1 MATAI
6 IMPKFEM
13 AQESG
18 TIARWLK
25 GVGERVG
32 KGEPVLEV
40 ETDKITME
48 VESPAEGILTQILAE
63 AGAVVPIGQ
72 PIAYVARPDEV
83 TDRPASPASPA
94 SSASVRPKATPIA
107 EKMAA
112 EHGIELSQIQGTGR
126 DGQITRQDVE
136 AFLQRASAPAASAPA
151 TSAPAADRSAVL
163 PQPAASV
170 PAAAPAAAPAAVPA
184 ARRLARELGVNL
196 AEVQGSGPSGRIQS
210 SDVERVAAMARETVM
225 PAAQH
230 QPARVKA
237 APVEATPPLA
247 PSTAPA
253 VWRTVPLTGIRRTIA
268 QRMSHSM
275 REAPQFNVSVDVNMR
290 RAMAVVED
298 WRSTSG
304 EGQPKVTL
312 TALLVK
318 VCAWALARHPALNA
332 GYENEAIVEWRDINI
347 GVAVAMNEGLIVPV
361 IRAADRLSLLEIAAR
376 LNELAGRA
384 RSGQL
389 QLADVQGGTF
399 TLSNLGMFAVDRFT
413 AIVNPPQAAILAVG
427 RAARRVIVDA
437 HGKPRV
443 APMATLTVS
452 ADHRVVD
459 GAQVGQFLGDLQT
472 GLERPGMLL

>member
-25 GVGERVG
+25 RVGERVG

-83 TDRPASPASPA
+83 TDRAASPTLPASP
-94 SSASVRPKATPIA
+94 ASVRPKATPIA

-112 EHGIELSQIQGTGR
+112 EHGIELSQIRGTGR

-136 AFLQRASAPAASAPA
+136 AFLQRASASVA
-151 TSAPAADRSAVL
+151 SAPAADRSA
-163 PQPAASV
+163 
-170 PAAAPAAAPAAVPA
+170 APSKPVAVPA

-210 SDVERVAAMARETVM
+210 SDVERVAAMARETGM
-225 PAAQH
+225 PAA
-230 QPARVKA
+230 RV
-237 APVEATPPLA
+237 ETTPPLA

-253 VWRTVPLTGIRRTIA
+253 VRRTVPLTGIRRTIA

-298 WRSTSG
+298 WRSASG
-304 EGQPKVTL
+304 EGRPKVTL

-361 IRAADRLSLLEIAAR
+361 IHAADRLSLLEIAAR

-427 RAARRVIVDA
+427 RAARRVIVDP

-459 GAQVGQFLGDLQT
+459 GAQIGRFLGDLQS
-472 GLERPGMLL
+472 GLEHPGMLL

>member
-83 TDRPASPASPA
+83 TDRAASPASPA
-94 SSASVRPKATPIA
+94 SPASVRPKATPIA

-112 EHGIELSQIQGTGR
+112 EHGIELSQIRGTGR

-136 AFLQRASAPAASAPA
+136 AFLQRASAPA
-151 TSAPAADRSAVL
+151 TS
-163 PQPAASV
+163 
-170 PAAAPAAAPAAVPA
+170 APAAVPA

-210 SDVERVAAMARETVM
+210 SDVERVAAMARETGM
-225 PAAQH
+225 PAA
-230 QPARVKA
+230 R
-237 APVEATPPLA
+237 VEATPPLA

-253 VWRTVPLTGIRRTIA
+253 VRRTVPLTGIRRTIA

-298 WRSTSG
+298 WRSASG

-361 IRAADRLSLLEIAAR
+361 IHAADRLSLLEIAAR